1 MADSMGLPYSMGLH
15 GSFFP
20 DMKCLGED
28 IRFAIAAAATNLDA
42 LGRRESFLETRTRT
56 RTSGTYGIGNSIGFN
71 LLWQAVSQQ
80 REGMKETSRQRE
92 VDEIS
97 RGEILFMADP

>member
-56 RTSGTYGIGNSIGFN
+56 RTSDKMWYIWDR
-71 LLWQAVSQQ
+71 LLADLDAQ
-80 REGMKETSRQRE
+80 K
-92 VDEIS
+92 
-97 RGEILFMADP
+97 GEC